1 MSTKDLLSGSNSHGL
16 SETTGGLGV
25 LTTDLEVPVVAETT
39 VGTRHHYHTHS
50 IANLPHLLQA
60 VEILTKRGLEVVG
73 DNLLVLA
80 SLHILLSVEEPL
92 GDGVLQRVGNDSNQ
106 SVNLLVGQLTGTSK

>member
-1 MSTKDLLSGSNSHGL
+1 M
-16 SETTGGLGV
+16 

-39 VGTRHHYHTHS
+39 VSTRHHNHTHP

-80 SLHILLSVEEPL
+80 GLHILLSVEEPL

-106 SVNLLVGQLTGTSK
+106 SVNLIVGQLTGTSK

>member
-39 VGTRHHYHTHS
+39 VGTRSHENVFSYAKPT
-50 IANLPHLLQA
+50 
-60 VEILTKRGLEVVG
+60 
-73 DNLLVLA
+73 A
-80 SLHILLSVEEPL
+80 SSS
-92 GDGVLQRVGNDSNQ
+92 DG
-106 SVNLLVGQLTGTSK
+106 